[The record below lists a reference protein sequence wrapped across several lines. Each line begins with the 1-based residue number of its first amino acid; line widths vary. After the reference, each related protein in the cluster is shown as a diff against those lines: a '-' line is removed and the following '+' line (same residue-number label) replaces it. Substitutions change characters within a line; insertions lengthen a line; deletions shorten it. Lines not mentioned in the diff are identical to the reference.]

1 MLVVETI
8 VAGGG
13 WDSAVD
19 WEALAAR
26 ACAAALAE
34 TPNAGLDRA
43 GYAVEVAVRLTDDA
57 EVQGLNAQYRGK
69 DKPTNV
75 LSFPMVQPDL
85 IEALSAGDDG
95 ETLLGD
101 IVLAGETV
109 VSEAAAKALSPADH
123 AAHLIVH
130 GLLHLLGYDH
140 EGDAQGTAMEAIETA
155 ALARL
160 GLPDPYRPDPDE

>member
-8 VAGGG
+8 TAARAWGTDAD
-13 WDSAVD
+13 WD
-19 WEALAAR
+19 ALAVR

-34 TPNAGLDRA
+34 TPHAGLDRA
-43 GYAVEVAVRLTDDA
+43 GFAVEVAVRLTDDA
-57 EVQGLNAQYRGK
+57 EVRGLNRQYRGK
-69 DKPTNV
+69 DTPTNV

-101 IVLAGETV
+101 IVLAWETV
-109 VSEAAAKALSPADH
+109 AAEAAAKTLSPADH
-123 AAHLIVH
+123 AVHLIVH

-140 EGDAQGTAMEAIETA
+140 GDDVQGTHMEALETA

-160 GLPDPYRPDPDE
+160 GLGDPYAA

>member
-1 MLVVETI
+1 MIVVETT
-8 VAGGG
+8 VAAPG
-13 WDSAVD
+13 WDAATD
-19 WEALAAR
+19 WESLASR
-26 ACAAALAE
+26 TCAAALAE
-34 TPNAGLDRA
+34 TPHAGLDRA

-57 EVQGLNAQYRGK
+57 EVRTLNAQYRGK
-69 DKPTNV
+69 DVPTNV

-101 IVLAGETV
+101 IVLAWETV
-109 VSEAAAKALSPADH
+109 ACEAADKHLAPPAH

-140 EGDAQGTAMEAIETA
+140 DDDARGTLMEAMETA

-160 GLPDPYRPDPDE
+160 GHADPYAA

>member
-1 MLVVETI
+1 MLVVETTN
-8 VAGGG
+8 AAPG
-13 WDSAVD
+13 WGDAVD

-34 TPNAGLDRA
+34 TPHAGLDRA

-57 EVQGLNAQYRGK
+57 EVHGLNRQYRGK
-69 DKPTNV
+69 DAATNV

-85 IEALSAGDDG
+85 LEALSAGDDG

-101 IVLAGETV
+101 IVLAWETV
-109 VSEAAAKALSPADH
+109 AAEAQAKALSPETH

-130 GLLHLLGYDH
+130 GMLHLLGYDH
-140 EGDAQGTAMEAIETA
+140 GDDVQGTHMEALETA

-160 GLPDPYRPDPDE
+160 GIADPYAS

>member
-1 MLVVETI
+1 MLLVETA
-8 VAGGG
+8 VAAPG
-13 WDSAVD
+13 WGDDTD
-19 WEALAAR
+19 WAGLASR

-34 TPNAGLDRA
+34 TPHAGLERA
-43 GYAVEVAVRLTDDA
+43 GYAVEVSVRLTDNA
-57 EVQGLNAQYRGK
+57 EVRGLNRQYRGK
-69 DKPTNV
+69 DAATNV

-101 IVLAGETV
+101 IVLAWETV
-109 VSEAAAKALSPADH
+109 VAEAADKALNPADH

-140 EGDAQGTAMEAIETA
+140 GDDIAATRMEAIETA

-160 GLPDPYRPDPDE
+160 GLADPYAD

>member
-1 MLVVETI
+1 MLVVETT
-8 VAGGG
+8 VAAPG
-13 WDSAVD
+13 WGEGTD
-19 WEALAAR
+19 WEALASK
-26 ACAAALAE
+26 ACAAALSE
-34 TPNAGLDRA
+34 TPHAGLDRA
-43 GYAVEVAVRLTDDA
+43 GYTVEVAVRLTDDA
-57 EVQGLNAQYRGK
+57 EVHGLNRQYRDK

-101 IVLAGETV
+101 IVLAWETV
-109 VSEAAAKALSPADH
+109 AAEAAAKALSPPDH

-140 EGDAQGTAMEAIETA
+140 GDDAAGTHMESLETA

-160 GLPDPYRPDPDE
+160 GLGDPYAG